1 MVVLR
6 TNQAFR
12 FGQKNIIPYAG
23 EVQISET
30 GEIEVPK
37 ELARQIVE
45 SNCGFCYADEAESNK
60 IHKVEESDFGG
71 QKEDLSDK
79 KVEDTINKS
88 ENVVE
93 DKEDNKDSEN
103 NEDEGGSGEEDPNK
117 NEGGDDEDLNEDEL
131 RVELQGKTVAEI
143 KELAKDSGLDEEEY
157 KGLKK
162 DELID
167 YIIAKLKE

>member
-79 KVEDTINKS
+79 KVEDIINKS
-88 ENVVE
+88 EDVVE

-103 NEDEGGSGEEDPNK
+103 NE
-117 NEGGDDEDLNEDEL
+117 NEGDDDEDLNEDEL

>member
-88 ENVVE
+88 EDVVE

-103 NEDEGGSGEEDPNK
+103 NE

>member
-60 IHKVEESDFGG
+60 IRKVEESDFGG

-88 ENVVE
+88 EDVVE

-103 NEDEGGSGEEDPNK
+103 NE

>member
-37 ELARQIVE
+37 EIARQIVE
-45 SNCGFCYADEAESNK
+45 SNCGFCYADETESNK

-79 KVEDTINKS
+79 KVDDTINKS
-88 ENVVE
+88 EDIVE
-93 DKEDNKDSEN
+93 DKEDSEN
-103 NEDEGGSGEEDPNK
+103 NE

>member
-88 ENVVE
+88 EDIVE
-93 DKEDNKDSEN
+93 DKEDNEDSEN
-103 NEDEGGSGEEDPNK
+103 NE